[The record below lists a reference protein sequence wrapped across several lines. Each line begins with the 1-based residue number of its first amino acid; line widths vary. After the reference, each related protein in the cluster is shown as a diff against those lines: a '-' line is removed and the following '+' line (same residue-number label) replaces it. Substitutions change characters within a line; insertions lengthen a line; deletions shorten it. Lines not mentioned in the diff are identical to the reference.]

1 MNHPSSQHRSGRVAA
16 VLLGTLPSIA
26 VLVVALVLL
35 RIWRAD
41 LPKEIATHWNSH
53 GVDGT
58 MSLTGVVATVVV
70 IAVLGAVLGGVAGWY
85 IRESGPLRATLALVN
100 GLTVFVVAGI
110 VSTVGAQRGIA
121 SVYEIGIPAIELVVA
136 GVIGLVVGLATA
148 ALVRRREL
156 PTPAPVGDV
165 PVAELAVGERFLW
178 QRRVS
183 TSATSLII
191 VGLVLFVIVVLA
203 VLLREPWLVLPGVV
217 AALASAILWSARVT
231 VDRERIA
238 VRGVLGWPRVT
249 VPMSDV
255 VRAEVTQVNA
265 LRDFGGYGQRLCV
278 HGRLR
283 GVRGIVLRS
292 GSALML
298 TRLDGGRELVVVPDA
313 QQAASLVNAC
323 VAQAH
328 SRR

>member
-1 MNHPSSQHRSGRVAA
+1 M
-16 VLLGTLPSIA
+16 
-26 VLVVALVLL
+26 
-35 RIWRAD
+35 
-41 LPKEIATHWNSH
+41 
-53 GVDGT
+53 
-58 MSLTGVVATVVV
+58 
-70 IAVLGAVLGGVAGWY
+70 
-85 IRESGPLRATLALVN
+85 
-100 GLTVFVVAGI
+100 
-110 VSTVGAQRGIA
+110 
-121 SVYEIGIPAIELVVA
+121 
-136 GVIGLVVGLATA
+136 IGLVVGLITA
-148 ALVRRREL
+148 ALVRRREQ
-156 PTPAPVGDV
+156 PAPEPVGDV

-313 QQAASLVNAC
+313 QQAAGLVNAC